1 MPLKAETLYYNAGL
15 LTYLVIFYLIEYV
28 KPPKT
33 EPLYNIARLS
43 TYMIRSS
50 NAIHYWTV
58 QYHQK
63 PETLI
68 ALQGSEVTYIYS
80 CILLA
85 AVPLVCAGAGY
96 ATVKFQNSRRR
107 HFKTMQ
113 EENNNGRSVDKMM
126 VKEWLHQ
133 VSSVT
138 WQDQTMRQ
146 VEGRQHK
153 QVKEGQHETSSVS
166 PQPRYL
172 LQYSRRGTGQW
183 EDALHGNTRQFRQR
197 T

>member
-1 MPLKAETLYYNAGL
+1 MLFH
-15 LTYLVIFYLIEYV
+15 VC
-28 KPPKT
+28 
-33 EPLYNIARLS
+33 LS
-43 TYMIRSS
+43 C
-50 NAIHYWTV
+50 
-58 QYHQK
+58 HQK
-63 PETLI
+63 LKHCI

-133 VSSVT
+133 V
-138 WQDQTMRQ
+138 
-146 VEGRQHK
+146 RQHNK
-153 QVKEGQHETSSVS
+153 QVKEWQHEAGSI
-166 PQPRYL
+166 
-172 LQYSRRGTGQW
+172 
-183 EDALHGNTRQFRQR
+183 A
-197 T
+197 